1 MQRSEN
7 NPAAAGEDVLRH
19 SGENPKDQDR
29 RAWRE
34 ALRLRI
40 GFAIP
45 VLMLLMPL
53 ILGILHYRFLEE
65 LLHVV
70 PNDSPLC
77 AQLAEAL
84 LRVYVSTF
92 VLCAIALL
100 FGLGLSWAIFKPI
113 RELIRTT
120 HEIATGN
127 LSRVVPADSRD
138 EFGVLGNSFNEMIT
152 SLNRMIAERN
162 RYILECYTGGLILA
176 DATGRIIA
184 TNTAAE
190 QILGEPSS
198 AMISRPIGEVLARHE
213 GARHFREIIERAVA
227 DRQFVSSREITARFS
242 NGKSLPLVVTTSPL
256 RDLGGGPGGV
266 VINFRDLSQVKAFY
280 RQMTRADRL
289 ATIGTLA
296 AGVAHEVRNPLGSI
310 KGLAQLLCE
319 ESPPDSETRKY
330 AEVIIREV
338 NRCDGVVRELLE
350 FSQADQQEVRLWNV
364 NEVLREALETA
375 RWKAAEQT
383 EGKIH
388 IREHYGEVPAIPLN
402 AERMNRALLNLI
414 VNAFEACRD
423 GGEVAISSSVESAN
437 DSPDVV
443 LIRIEN
449 TGQTIAPENIERVF
463 EPFFSTKPG
472 GTGLGLPIAYQI
484 ITSHSGAIDV
494 ESRNGRTAVSVRLPV
509 TSRSVSAA

>member
-1 MQRSEN
+1 MNQRETN
-7 NPAAAGEDVLRH
+7 RPAADDGRLADNSLV
-19 SGENPKDQDR
+19 SKDQDH

-34 ALRLRI
+34 TLRLRI

-45 VLMLLMPL
+45 VLMFLMPL
-53 ILGILHYRFLEE
+53 ILGIFHYRFLEE
-65 LLHVV
+65 LLRVV

-77 AQLAEAL
+77 ALLAETL
-84 LRVYVSTF
+84 LAVYVSTF
-92 VLCAIALL
+92 ILCAVALL
-100 FGLGLSWAIFKPI
+100 FGLGLSWAIFRPI

-127 LSRVVPADSRD
+127 LSRIARADSRD
-138 EFGVLGNSFNEMIT
+138 EFGVLGNSFNEMIA
-152 SLNRMIAERN
+152 SLNRMITERN

-176 DATGRIIA
+176 DSAGRIIA

-198 AMISRPIGEVLARHE
+198 AMISRPISEVLVRHE
-213 GARHFREIIERAVA
+213 GAQHFREIIERAVT
-227 DRQFVSSREITARFS
+227 DRQFVTSREITVRF
-242 NGKSLPLVVTTSPL
+242 NDGKSLPLVVTTSPL
-256 RDLGGGPGGV
+256 RDLGGGRGGV

-296 AGVAHEVRNPLGSI
+296 AGLAHEVRNPLGSI
-310 KGLAQLLCE
+310 KGLAQMLSE

-350 FSQADQQEVRLWNV
+350 FSQGDHQQVRLWNV

-388 IREHYGEVPAIPLN
+388 IRENYGEVPAIPLN
-402 AERMNRALLNLI
+402 AERMGRALLNLV
-414 VNAFEACRD
+414 VNAIEACSD
-423 GGEVAISSSVESAN
+423 GGEVAVSSAVESAK

-484 ITSHSGAIDV
+484 ITSHGGTIDV
-494 ESRNGRTAVSVRLPV
+494 ESRNGRTAISVRLPV
-509 TSRSVSAA
+509 TLRSASAA